1 LAKPT
6 LAGRASWAIERR
18 SEGQEALEM
27 VGFISRTEARFADEL
42 RRACATHALRAPDR
56 THGAT
61 GHQQTHLEGSRIT
74 RGTAFLD
81 TRHLLAPMN

>member
-1 LAKPT
+1 
-6 LAGRASWAIERR
+6 
-18 SEGQEALEM
+18 M

-42 RRACATHALRAPDR
+42 RQACPILTALMALKIIGRR
-56 THGAT
+56 NCY
-61 GHQQTHLEGSRIT
+61 THLEGSRIT